1 LSLPATDDG
10 VVRAA
15 PLLVGVGGY
24 LLPGL
29 ALEAV
34 RVSRGASA
42 YLLQAAPLR
51 LATADV
57 RIPIAPNGLLRL
69 LPVAP
74 EQRAART
81 VSALDVLEHKVER
94 ERLAGAVVLVGG
106 SAPELGG
113 LRVTASDPLTPSVQI
128 QADAVT
134 QIDAGR
140 FPRPIDR
147 SRARQLILILALG
160 LAALAAGIALPPV
173 IGALVVAAMMLL
185 SFGGA
190 VAALMLTDRL
200 VDPLTPSL
208 AAAQVFAIAS
218 VASFAVTRRREAR
231 VRRRFEQ
238 HLAPA
243 VVERILA
250 QPGLVKLGAERR
262 EVTALFTDVEDF
274 TAMTHRTDP
283 EQLVAVLDLY
293 FDGITAR
300 VVEHG
305 GMVDKIVGDAVHAIF
320 NAPVDLEDHP
330 RRAVE
335 CAVAIR
341 AWAAAY
347 RALPAPAAIGFGR
360 TRIGIET
367 GQVVVGDVGL
377 GSKLDYTAHGDAVN
391 AAARL
396 EAANKEFGSAICVGP
411 GAAARCPPEIFRP
424 LGTIAVRGR
433 TEAMAVFEPWPLDAP
448 PEWRERYLLAFELKD
463 RDPARAAALF
473 RALVAERV
481 NDRVAQVMAER
492 LQANFRRL
500 M

>member
-1 LSLPATDDG
+1 MVDLVIDRQTLRGWRILKELFYALLLAISLC
-10 VVRAA
+10 
-15 PLLVGVGGY
+15 
-24 LLPGL
+24 
-29 ALEAV
+29 
-34 RVSRGASA
+34 
-42 YLLQAAPLR
+42 
-51 LATADV
+51 
-57 RIPIAPNGLLRL
+57 I
-69 LPVAP
+69 
-74 EQRAART
+74 
-81 VSALDVLEHKVER
+81 SALAQVLPLPPLELPPGADANSTIDVIEHKVER
-94 ERLAGAVVLVGG
+94 EWLAGHVVLVGG

-113 LRVTASDPLTPSVQI
+113 LRVKASDPLTPSVQI
-128 QADAVT
+128 KADAVS

-140 FPRPIDR
+140 FRRPIDR
-147 SRARQLILILALG
+147 SRAMQLVLILVLG
-160 LAALAAGIALPPV
+160 VAALAAGIALPPV
-173 IGALVVAAMMLL
+173 IGALVGAAMILL

-190 VAALMLTDRL
+190 IAAVMLTDRL
-200 VDPLTPSL
+200 IDPLTPSL

-243 VVERILA
+243 VVEHILA

-283 EQLVAVLDLY
+283 EELVAVLDLY

-320 NAPVDLEDHP
+320 NAPVDLDDHP

-335 CAVAIR
+335 CAIAIR
-341 AWAAAY
+341 AWAEGY

-367 GQVVVGDVGL
+367 GEAVVGDVGL
-377 GSKLDYTAHGDAVN
+377 SSKLDYTAHGDVVN

-411 GAAARCPPEIFRP
+411 TAAARCPPEIFRP
-424 LGTIAVRGR
+424 LATIAVRGR
-433 TEAMAVFEPWPLDAP
+433 TEPMAVFEPWPIDAP

-473 RALVAERV
+473 QALAAERT

-492 LQANFRRL
+492 LQAT
-500 M
+500 